1 MKSKPDVLKVVEE
14 FDILQRRTEL
24 SLTDINKTINS
35 LNMNV
40 MNVRKQVNIPPLH
53 ENDHFAEQMKAF
65 STSASEDIQKLR
77 DLFKQADDGYKQIC
91 ARFGEDASKVTS
103 TDFFGY
109 IVSFI
114 TSLKSSHKH
123 YLDVQAEEKLK
134 KVAQDWHTITATIAQ
149 NRSSRQASPA
159 PSGPVGPAG
168 PVLPTGAQLQNSPKS
183 PPSLPGNA
191 FARSGSGEGRSIP
204 PPFKLPSPIPTTAGA
219 RAGAASN
226 AEKSSS
232 GSSESRDEHDSAETK
247 KKKSIWAKLT
257 SWGKK

>member
-40 MNVRKQVNIPPLH
+40 MNVRKQVNVPPLH

-65 STSASEDIQKLR
+65 SASASEDIQKLR
-77 DLFKQADDGYKQIC
+77 DLFKQADDCYKQIC

-134 KVAQDWHTITATIAQ
+134 KVAQDWHAITATIAQ

-159 PSGPVGPAG
+159 PSGPAG
-168 PVLPTGAQLQNSPKS
+168 AAGAQLQNSPRNPS
-183 PPSLPGNA
+183 SLPGNA
-191 FARSGSGEGRSIP
+191 FVRSGSGEGRPIP
-204 PPFKLPSPIPTTAGA
+204 PPFKLPSPIPTAAGA
-219 RAGAASN
+219 IQNAGD
-226 AEKSSS
+226 SSLRS
-232 GSSESRDEHDSAETK
+232 PESQDRHDSAETK